1 MWGFNQSLLSV
12 PCNLYCILCPS
23 QKKNLLLPHIC
34 VSVGTAPKKTCPAG
48 ESLLHSDFTL
58 GWERDSVDFLLAF
71 SDF

>member
-1 MWGFNQSLLSV
+1 M
-12 PCNLYCILCPS
+12 
-23 QKKNLLLPHIC
+23 
-34 VSVGTAPKKTCPAG
+34 SVGTAPKETCPAG